1 MRGGQSEKA
10 SGILFEAV
18 YVFSLDYREMLPQ
31 MLRLSDT
38 GLGFSMTRSSY
49 WDFWPE
55 GHSVEISSIF
65 RIFKI
70 FTSKLVFYKYI
81 LNDSSMAASSP
92 IPLGSKKSYSQS
104 EPGFYSTWT

>member
-1 MRGGQSEKA
+1 MRGRQSEKA
-10 SGILFEAV
+10 NGILFEAV

-38 GLGFSMTRSSY
+38 GLGFSVTRSSY
-49 WDFWPE
+49 WPE

-65 RIFKI
+65 HIFKI
-70 FTSKLVFYKYI
+70 FTSKLVFYNYI

-92 IPLGSKKSYSQS
+92 IPLGSKKSCSQS
-104 EPGFYSTWT
+104 APGFYSTWT